1 MFCSC
6 NCRITIIGLQYYS
19 LLYCR
24 YPDWLK
30 QNNLNIHT
38 GKLYVVKCR
47 VVIFYTNG
55 SDFKKDRQLAE
66 EIQILQI
73 SPFK

>member
-1 MFCSC
+1 M
-6 NCRITIIGLQYYS
+6 YV
-19 LLYCR
+19 
-24 YPDWLK
+24 
-30 QNNLNIHT
+30 
-38 GKLYVVKCR
+38 YVVKCR

-73 SPFK
+73 SPFKWTWHIIKYDIFDRLITKKVVMQAAKIVIFVTYKF